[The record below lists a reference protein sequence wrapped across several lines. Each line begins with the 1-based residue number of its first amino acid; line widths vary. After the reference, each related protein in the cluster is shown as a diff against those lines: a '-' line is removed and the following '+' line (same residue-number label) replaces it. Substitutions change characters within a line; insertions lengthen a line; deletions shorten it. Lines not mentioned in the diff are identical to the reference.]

1 MRTRL
6 LSIAL
11 LSATAL
17 SARAQTATAEQPAA
31 APAVTA
37 PAPTENKP
45 APAAESKSTV
55 ARGKDTLSVDFPDEE
70 IRTVLR
76 NVADLFELNL
86 VIPDTLQG
94 KTSIKLRDVTWRQIF
109 KVVLEPV
116 GYTFIEDGNIIK
128 VVTTDSLNLE
138 PLSTDVFV
146 LNYAR
151 AADVKPSLDALVD
164 AKVGGKIVV
173 DARSN
178 ALVVTE
184 RASAIQRIRP
194 IITNLDKATEQVM
207 IETKFIEVTD
217 GAAKDLGVNWS
228 SLKNY
233 KVGTDGAI
241 TRTYVGTGNRV
252 ASQQHVDT
260 NIDVPYMQNGYENVD
275 TLLHRNATPAQ
286 IANID
291 QPGRGIGLANTTDP
305 VTGALTVDSG
315 GPASAIQS
323 LFNNDLSRIT
333 NAVLSADQFSLIL
346 SALQTQNNTKLVSN
360 PTVVTLNNSE
370 ATINIGEEFP
380 VPAYTYNQERGN
392 FEVSGFNYKSI
403 GVNLKVTPQV
413 NSAGFIKLTVEPE
426 VSNRTDIVSF
436 GGATGAQIPI
446 IGVRKTKTQITLKD
460 GYTLGIGGL
469 VESRANKGQTKVPLL
484 GSIPGLGRLFRS
496 DSTDSSERNLIV
508 FITARTVKPDGA
520 TVGEIFD
527 PRMVR
532 KMQLSKDEL
541 PGYRDGSDPFYQA
554 PAEPAKK

>member
-6 LSIAL
+6 LYVAL
-11 LSATAL
+11 LSAAAL
-17 SARAQTATAEQPAA
+17 SVQAQPAPAEQPAS
-31 APAVTA
+31 P
-37 PAPTENKP
+37 PTP
-45 APAAESKSTV
+45 APAATPAAAPTSENRPAAPASSV
-55 ARGKDTLSVDFPDEE
+55 ARSKDTLSVDFPDEE

-128 VVTTDSLNLE
+128 VVTTESLNLE
-138 PLSTDVFV
+138 PLSTDVFI

-164 AKVGGKIVV
+164 TKVGGKIVV

-194 IITNLDKATEQVM
+194 IITSLDKATEQVM

-217 GAAKDLGVNWS
+217 GAGKDLGINWS

-233 KVGTDGAI
+233 QIGTDGLT
-241 TRTYVGTGNRV
+241 TRKYQSTGGRTQ
-252 ASQQHVDT
+252 AGSYGEKD
-260 NIDVPYMQNGYENVD
+260 IDVPFMQNGYQRADVVAG
-275 TLLHRNATPAQ
+275 TS
-286 IANID
+286 
-291 QPGRGIGLANTTDP
+291 GIGPKYTVVPDP
-305 VTGALTVDSG
+305 LDPTNAAKARRVYDL
-315 GPASAIQS
+315 GPTSDIQTI
-323 LFNNDLSRIT
+323 FQNDLTRVT

-360 PTVVTLNNSE
+360 PTVVTLNNTE

-380 VPAYTYNQERGN
+380 VPAYQYNQERGN

-413 NSAGFIKLTVEPE
+413 NTAGFIKLTVEPE
-426 VSNRTDIVSF
+426 VSNRTQIISF
-436 GGATGAQIPI
+436 GGASGAQIPV

-520 TVGEIFD
+520 TVGEVFD

-532 KMQLSKDEL
+532 KMQITKDEL
-541 PGYRDGSDPFYQA
+541 PGFRDGSDPFYQA
-554 PAEPAKK
+554 PAVTPPTK